1 MLLRRQR
8 PLPRLQIARTTTKPN
23 PPIDPNT
30 PRPLPM
36 LHNNLTRNRDQL
48 GRIDRMTEINKSIPI
63 PRIGTPLLGQRK
75 HHPMHRRLEQPISP
89 VTQQIPNIHQNR
101 REGKRI
107 TPWPRHNRH
116 RRPAPFRSKNLQ
128 SRLTG
133 PLEKQRDAPVIGMR
147 AGSHVLFVLVGC
159 GGWGGDGRVV
169 QVPQDAACWAGGWVV
184 ACCEEVGGDLEA

>member
-1 MLLRRQR
+1 MSIKYFRNDPRSLLRKSICSRQPRLQMLLRGQR
-8 PLPRLQIARTTTKPN
+8 PLPRLQIARTSAKPN
-23 PPIDPNT
+23 PPIDPHT
-30 PRPLPM
+30 PGPRPM
-36 LHNNLTRNRDQL
+36 LHNNFTRNRDQL

-63 PRIGTPLLGQRK
+63 PRIGTPLLRQRK

-101 REGKRI
+101 RERKRI

-128 SRLTG
+128 PRLTG
-133 PLEKQRDAPVIGMR
+133 PLEKQRDTPVIGMR

-159 GGWGGDGRVV
+159 CCRGGD
-169 QVPQDAACWAGGWVV
+169 
-184 ACCEEVGGDLEA
+184 